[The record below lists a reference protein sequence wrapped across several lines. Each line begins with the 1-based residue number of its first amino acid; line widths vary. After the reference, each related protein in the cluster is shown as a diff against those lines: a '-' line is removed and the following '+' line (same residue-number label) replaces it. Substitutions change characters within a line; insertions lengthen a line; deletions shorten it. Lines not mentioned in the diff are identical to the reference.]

1 MTVVSTK
8 EFQTNQKKYFD
19 MAVNEQVFVQRE
31 DFMFIVSR
39 ASEPKWNHKKP
50 DEKLRNAI
58 TMDEVRDRLHSH
70 IHKLFVNE
78 SISDN
83 GSK

>member
-1 MTVVSTK
+1 MTLVSTK
-8 EFQTNQKKYFD
+8 EFSTNQKKYFD
-19 MAVNEQVFVQRE
+19 IAVNEQVFVQSE
-31 DFMFIVSR
+31 DYSLSFQG
-39 ASEPKWNHKKP
+39 KWKHKKS

-58 TMDEVRDRLHSH
+58 TMDEVRGRLHSH
-70 IHKLFVNE
+70 IHKLFANE

>member
-8 EFQTNQKKYFD
+8 EFNINQ
-19 MAVNEQVFVQRE
+19 
-31 DFMFIVSR
+31 
-39 ASEPKWNHKKP
+39 KKP

-70 IHKLFVNE
+70 IHKLFANE

-83 GSK
+83 RSK